1 MIEELADGQGV
12 ILRRD
17 AIAVGYDDNA
27 LARLVRAKRI
37 VRIRHGAYVPTEL
50 WSRASAEH
58 RHRMLSA
65 AVLRQYD
72 DNIVLSHVS
81 ALIEQGGPTC
91 GLNLDD
97 VHVTH
102 LRGGGRR
109 SAKIVHHEGGC
120 RVGDVTRD
128 GRGFW
133 ITAPGR
139 TVLDTASG
147 VPVEVGVCIADDFLH
162 RGLTSLED
170 LMFRY
175 DHRPEWPGDL
185 HLRSVLQL
193 CDGRSESVGETLSR
207 QLFKRMNLP
216 TPELQWE
223 VFHPDGRLAGRT
235 DFAWPHYRL
244 LCEFDGRTKYLR
256 YRRPGESIE
265 DAVLRE
271 KRRED
276 LLRELTGYLMIRLVW
291 ADLYVQEATAQRIRR
306 LMAQAA

>member
-1 MIEELADGQGV
+1 MIEELADAHGV

-17 AIAVGYDDNA
+17 AVAAGCDDNT
-27 LARLVRAKRI
+27 LARLVRAGRI
-37 VRIRHGAYVPTEL
+37 VRIRQGAYALAGL
-50 WSRASAEH
+50 WQRASAVD

-72 DNIVLSHVS
+72 DHIVLSHVS
-81 ALIEQGGPTC
+81 ALVEQGGPTW
-91 GLNLDD
+91 GTDLDD

-102 LRGGGRR
+102 LSGGGRR
-109 SAKIVHHEGGC
+109 TAKVVHHEGGC

-128 GRGFW
+128 DRGFW

-139 TVLDTASG
+139 TVLDTAGG
-147 VPVEVGVCIADDFLH
+147 VPVEVGVCIADDFIH
-162 RGLTSLED
+162 RGLTTIED
-170 LMFRY
+170 LEHRY
-175 DHRPEWPGDL
+175 RTRPEWPHSL
-185 HLRSVLQL
+185 HVERVLQL
-193 CDGRSESVGETLSR
+193 CDGRSESVGESRSR

-216 TPELQWE
+216 APELQWM

-235 DFAWPHYRL
+235 DFAWPRHRL
-244 LCEFDGRTKYLR
+244 LCEFDGRAKYLR

-276 LLRELTGYLMIRLVW
+276 LLRELTGFLMIRLVW
-291 ADLYVQEATAQRIRR
+291 ADLYAPEATAHRIRR